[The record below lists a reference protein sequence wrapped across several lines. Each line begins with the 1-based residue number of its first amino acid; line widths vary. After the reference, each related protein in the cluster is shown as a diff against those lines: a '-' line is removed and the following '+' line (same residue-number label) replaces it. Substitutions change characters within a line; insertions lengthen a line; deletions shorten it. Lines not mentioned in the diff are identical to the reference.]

1 MTLKQVVLP
10 APLGPMRPRISP
22 SLMWKFTSLRATTPP
37 KRRVTLSTSSRRRPA
52 RVGAEVAAEVA
63 AAVVVVLV
71 SGVLSGIGRPLLE
84 CDGLVRFVGRA
95 EGASRGQPALGAE
108 DSECLLRHAEG

>member
-22 SLMWKFTSLRATTPP
+22 SLMWKLTSFRATTPP

-52 RVGAEVAAEVA
+52 RVGAAVA
-63 AAVVVVLV
+63 AAAVVVLV
-71 SGVLSGIGRPLLE
+71 SGVLSGIGRTLLE
-84 CDGLVRFVGRA
+84 CLDLLLDLGRPHR
-95 EGASRGQPALGAE
+95 ASGGQQPLRTE
-108 DSECLLRHAEG
+108 DRQGH

>member
-37 KRRVTLSTSSRRRPA
+37 KRRVTLSTSSRSRPA
-52 RVGAEVAAEVA
+52 RVGAEVAAEVSAEVA

-71 SGVLSGIGRPLLE
+71 SGVLSGMGRPLLE
-84 CDGLVRFVGRA
+84 CLDLLLHLRRPHRA
-95 EGASRGQPALGAE
+95 SGGQQA
-108 DSECLLRHAEG
+108 